1 MQYIGLLGLGPVLRV
16 LSLAGL
22 GLQQAYGGAGDPA
35 RMASAGAAAV
45 TAIVLWLYLSW
56 LLARRSGV
64 GGRRALTADLPSY
77 LPFLALA
84 GCAHPAVRGD
94 AVAAL
99 WLLCAGTVLSALIK
113 ARVLVRFG
121 KPWPAPDAA
130 SLRWA
135 IWPILVLGF
144 VLRLSLIR
152 ANRFVGDEAL
162 FSHWG
167 LLIATGKDVALN
179 SEIVDKPPVFFYT
192 LAVFF
197 RLFGPSEAVARLPNI
212 LASAAGIGIVYAAAR
227 RLYGLPTAALSALLL
242 ALSPFDIQSAPTA
255 FTDPLMVVLTS
266 ASCLLALQR
275 RFLAAGLAMGLAAMT
290 KQTAVFVLPLLAL
303 AILASRSQRGLG
315 RAALALGA
323 GVGIALLP
331 CIYWDRVI
339 RASWPSFVEVGSA
352 HYGEFGLAAWG
363 SFLPRL
369 RAWLSAA
376 GLLTASPPLNAL
388 FLGGV
393 PLLLAVGLWRRGRGH
408 EWRYDWGLAGYVI
421 WYFLAH
427 SAVSFQLWNRYL
439 LALAP
444 AVAILLARV
453 LLLPIR
459 LLSRERQLAPGKTA
473 YAALVPV
480 FLAALLAGP
489 VQVALK
495 HGYPVGGEKDT
506 YLGIDEVASF
516 FRQNVPAGSVVFHHW
531 LGWHYSFYMF
541 DFPYEFQYFPDSQ
554 HLIEM
559 ARRIPDRAKY
569 LTFPSFAPR
578 QEVEL
583 ALCTAGLELREL
595 HRVHRPDGT
604 VSFTICRIEARSG
617 DLSPCAALEGQAPA
631 EQGPPPPGRFADRPG
646 GEGAGGGV
654 VAAAPMSLAPG

>member
-1 MQYIGLLGLGPVLRV
+1 MPYIGLLGLGPVLRG

-22 GLQQAYGGAGDPA
+22 GLQQAYGGAADPA

-45 TAIVLWLYLSW
+45 TAIMLWLYLSW
-56 LLARRSGV
+56 QLARRSRV
-64 GGRRALTADLPSY
+64 GARRALTTDLPSY

-84 GCAHPAVRGD
+84 GYAHPAVRADRG
-94 AVAAL
+94 AAL
-99 WLLCAGTVLSALIK
+99 FLLCAATVLSSLLK
-113 ARVLVRFG
+113 ARALARLDE
-121 KPWPAPDAA
+121 PWPGSDMSTP
-130 SLRWA
+130 RWA
-135 IWPILVLGF
+135 VWPIVALGLL
-144 VLRLSLIR
+144 LRMSLIS
-152 ANRFVGDEAL
+152 AQRFVGDEAL

-197 RLFGPSEAVARLPNI
+197 RLFGASEAVARLPNI
-212 LASAAGIGIVYAAAR
+212 LASAAGIVIVYAAAR
-227 RLYGLPTAALSALLL
+227 RLYGLPTAVLSALLL

-255 FTDPLMVVLTS
+255 FTDPLMAVLTS
-266 ASCLLALQR
+266 ASCLLALKGH
-275 RFLAAGLAMGLAAMT
+275 FLAAGLAMGLAAMT
-290 KQTAVFVLPLLAL
+290 KQTAVFVLPLLAM
-303 AILASRSQRGLG
+303 AILASRSRTGLS
-315 RAALALGA
+315 RAALAVGA
-323 GVGIALLP
+323 GLGIALLP
-331 CIYWDRVI
+331 CAYWDRVI

-352 HYGEFGLAAWG
+352 HYGEFGLAAWS

-369 RAWLSAA
+369 RAWLSSA

-388 FLGGV
+388 FVGGV
-393 PLLLAVGLWRRGRGH
+393 PLLLAVGLWHRGRGH
-408 EWRYDWGLAGYVI
+408 EWRYDWGFAGYII
-421 WYFLAH
+421 WYLLAH

-444 AVAILLARV
+444 VVAILLARV
-453 LLLPIR
+453 LLLPVR
-459 LLSRERQLAPGKTA
+459 LLWRERQLVAGRTV
-473 YAALVPV
+473 YAALAPV
-480 FLAALLAGP
+480 LLAALLAGP

-516 FRQNVPAGSVVFHHW
+516 FRENVPAGSVVFHHW

-559 ARRIPDRAKY
+559 ARRIPDRGKY

-578 QEVEL
+578 RGVEL
-583 ALCTAGLELREL
+583 ALCAAGFELREL
-595 HRVHRPDGT
+595 RRVHRPDGT
-604 VSFTICRIEARSG
+604 VSFTICRIEPRSA
-617 DLSPCAALEGQAPA
+617 DSPSCAALEGRPPA
-631 EQGPPPPGRFADRPG
+631 
-646 GEGAGGGV
+646 
-654 VAAAPMSLAPG
+654 